1 MREGCPG
8 FHAMEKELLHWLK
21 QTFGV
26 DAELDRAHALRQSM
40 RLMASRQFPSYQ
52 SLKLPQPELLDFPSS
67 RELQRRGYQR

>member
-40 RLMASRQFPSYQ
+40 RLMAATGFDWHQDTDDNPLTRCM
-52 SLKLPQPELLDFPSS
+52 
-67 RELQRRGYQR
+67 